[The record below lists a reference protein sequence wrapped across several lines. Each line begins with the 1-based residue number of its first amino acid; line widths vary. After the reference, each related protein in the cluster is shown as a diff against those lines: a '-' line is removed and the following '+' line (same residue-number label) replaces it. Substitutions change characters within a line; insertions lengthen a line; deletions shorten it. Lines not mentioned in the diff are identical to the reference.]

1 MHFIQKYGGIRMF
14 FAKVPDKPNTLMKK
28 YIRIDEEQ
36 LTHYLYLRPHEPKLP
51 TPAAA
56 RSLFLVNVPF
66 DSTELHIR
74 RLLSNQ
80 LVLPAGRI
88 EEVQF
93 EGSQKRIGSAEAS
106 ATEPRKAKKGKK
118 RKRGPEPGDIEEL
131 EGTAFPD
138 TWDRELRTNGRTA
151 VVLFVDR
158 VSMEAAYK
166 AVSRIQKEGPL
177 PVWAEGIQDKV
188 PPLGSA
194 SRSHIEQVCVRRLI
208 TIGYRTHHGLQYPNK
223 NHILESVN
231 TYMTEYAARE
241 AAHARLQAR
250 QRQVPDE
257 EGFIT
262 VTKGGRIAPARQDIA
277 QDLAVKQKEKQN
289 GFGDFYR
296 FQMRDRKKAK
306 AAELM
311 RKFEDD
317 KEKIQQM
324 KERRG
329 MFRVSHCIGFSPV
342 RSPLTVS

>member
-1 MHFIQKYGGIRMF
+1 MDPSLSTPLEVSGYKVFPIRLPPLLSF
-14 FAKVPDKPNTLMKK
+14 PESA
-28 YIRIDEEQ
+28 
-36 LTHYLYLRPHEPKLP
+36 THYLYLRPHEPKLP

-66 DSTELHIR
+66 DSTELHIKN
-74 RLLSNQ
+74 LLSVQ
-80 LVLPAGRI
+80 LVLPPGRI

-93 EGSQKRIGSAEAS
+93 EGSRKRIGSAEAS
-106 ATEPRKAKKGKK
+106 TAEPRKAKKEKK
-118 RKRGPEPGDIEEL
+118 RKRGPEAGDIEEL
-131 EGTAFPD
+131 DGTAFPD
-138 TWDRELRTNGRTA
+138 TWDRELRTDGRTA

-158 VSMEAAYK
+158 ISMEAAYK
-166 AVSRIQKEGPL
+166 AVSRIQKEGPV
-177 PVWAEGIQDKV
+177 PVWGEGIQDKV
-188 PPLGSA
+188 PPLGST
-194 SRSHIEQVCVRRLI
+194 SRSHIAQKC
-208 TIGYRTHHGLQYPNK
+208 YPNK
-223 NHILESVN
+223 DRILESVN

-277 QDLAVKQKEKQN
+277 QELAVKQKEKQN
-289 GFGDFYR
+289 GLGDFYR

-317 KEKIQQM
+317 KEKVQKM

-329 MFRVSHCIGFSPV
+329 MFRPE
-342 RSPLTVS
+342 